1 MVGTTGQQLTS
12 SIGSV
17 GPITGTATVQL
28 TGIVLTPSAGQL
40 NINAWAEIDPD
51 VNNVWTEVDLA
62 A

>member
-1 MVGTTGQQLTS
+1 MTMSIGEETPIANANVNVTGIALTS

-17 GPITGTATVQL
+17 NTTAWQ
-28 TGIVLTPSAGQL
+28 
-40 NINAWAEIDPD
+40 EIDLG